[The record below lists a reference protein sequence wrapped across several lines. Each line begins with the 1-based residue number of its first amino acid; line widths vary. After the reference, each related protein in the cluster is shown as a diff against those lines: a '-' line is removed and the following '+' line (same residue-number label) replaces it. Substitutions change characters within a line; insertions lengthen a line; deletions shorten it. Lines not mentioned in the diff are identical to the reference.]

1 MYQEVCFNPGTEAGE
16 GGVNAG
22 HSLSPPSH
30 FMLATGLS
38 GMVMPNF
45 SFSLKKVS
53 GTKGVLQSNQENCEH
68 QKYFWNVIVLQ
79 EKSQSGARKLNRKQ
93 ERQLFSNE
101 IVYGSYVKCTYR
113 KIPKISPSM
122 YKPLQNIS
130 PPKSQCKKPS
140 IKSPLL

>member
-1 MYQEVCFNPGTEAGE
+1 MINYT
-16 GGVNAG
+16 
-22 HSLSPPSH
+22 
-30 FMLATGLS
+30 LAALLQS

-79 EKSQSGARKLNRKQ
+79 EKSQSGARKLNCKQ

-140 IKSPLL
+140 IKSPLLQALPRGSCTPIERKTKKKW

>member
-1 MYQEVCFNPGTEAGE
+1 MINYTLEALLQSGT
-16 GGVNAG
+16 
-22 HSLSPPSH
+22 
-30 FMLATGLS
+30 
-38 GMVMPNF
+38 VMPNF

-93 ERQLFSNE
+93 ERQLFSNK

-113 KIPKISPSM
+113 KIPKISPS
-122 YKPLQNIS
+122 KI
-130 PPKSQCKKPS
+130 
-140 IKSPLL
+140 

>member
-1 MYQEVCFNPGTEAGE
+1 MINYT
-16 GGVNAG
+16 
-22 HSLSPPSH
+22 
-30 FMLATGLS
+30 LAALLQS

-93 ERQLFSNE
+93 ERQLFWNE